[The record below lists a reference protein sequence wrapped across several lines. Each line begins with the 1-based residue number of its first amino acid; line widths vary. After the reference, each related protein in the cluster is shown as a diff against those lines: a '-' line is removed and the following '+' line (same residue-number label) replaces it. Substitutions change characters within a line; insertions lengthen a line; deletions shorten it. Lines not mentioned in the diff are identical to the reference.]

1 MAKVKVTIHNDGST
15 ESVEVNKT
23 LFTLGRSMDCD
34 VALADPNV
42 SRLHATVEVVDGKVY
57 IEDKNS
63 SNGTLVNQ
71 KRIGAL
77 QPVLL
82 KKGDTVQFGKSPF
95 AIVIDVMEP
104 VQARP
109 NFQNEYK
116 APEKTPKLNSDIP
129 AVRKAPTAQ
138 QPVATSKKEA
148 EPVFQ
153 NLSPRLEPQ
162 KKSQSVEPVE
172 KASTE
177 KSPTD
182 PSEKFLFEAKRKA
195 AQTILQGELE
205 AEKAVQS
212 IYEKAKAAQKETDE
226 KIAEQLLKAQ
236 QQAENLIVQA
246 ELESK
251 EIVKEARRVAQTMR
265 TEVEGYVEKIK
276 DEVLAEAQ
284 AEKKEI
290 IDNAESYVE
299 EQNREVLRKAQ
310 KEAEEI
316 KASALAFEKKLK
328 NDLAEL
334 ENSSVEKKNYL
345 DKLVKDLDSLK
356 AEITAS
362 EDRKKELVKFLE
374 EGHQSQL
381 DMTLKK
387 QELEVHVDALR
398 KLDADYSLKT
408 EELKNGLDDLKSK
421 FDSEK
426 AQFSDKI
433 SREKMSLE
441 KAEEDRR
448 EEIRLELQKQA
459 NKLEQ
464 QMLTE
469 VVRSKE
475 ALIQDIHFSVEKE
488 MANLVGSV
496 EWAKISNKVK
506 QQVVEAVEGKVA
518 HLSSEAVGVQKASVV
533 AKQRSKEN
541 SRTGLYGAFLGI
553 ALAVGAQFAWKAVE
567 QNQSP
572 MKARAIAAA
581 EERQKDLEARKFNP
595 TQVDEVKESY
605 TDSIIYTRNFAALY
619 TNVDIQK
626 RFYKEAS
633 AYLLK
638 TWRVEEEKA
647 IEVISISISLV
658 KELQE
663 RRDKIHP
670 DYVKDGIQKMR
681 DLEKTILARLKVA
694 LGSEVR
700 VQSFKKFE
708 AEFFTNEIKKSL
720 KK

>member
-1 MAKVKVTIHNDGST
+1 MAKVKVTIHNEGST
-15 ESVEVNKT
+15 ESVEVSKT

-42 SRLHATVEVVDGKVY
+42 SRLHASIEIREGKVY

-82 KKGDTVQFGKSPF
+82 KKGDTIQFGKSPF
-95 AIVIDVMEP
+95 VLQIDLVETAKASP
-104 VQARP
+104 IET
-109 NFQNEYK
+109 EYK
-116 APEKTPKLNSDIP
+116 VPDKAPKIDHNVPAAKKTPTN
-129 AVRKAPTAQ
+129 R
-138 QPVATSKKEA
+138 QPVSPSKADA
-148 EPVFQ
+148 EPIFQ
-153 NLSPRLEPQ
+153 NLSPRMETPQ
-162 KKSQSVEPVE
+162 KSQSQDVIE
-172 KASTE
+172 KAPSE
-177 KSPTD
+177 
-182 PSEKFLFEAKRKA
+182 PSEKVLFEAKRKA

-212 IYEKAKAAQKETDE
+212 IYEKAKAFQKETDE
-226 KIAEQLLKAQ
+226 KISDQLAKAQ
-236 QQAENLIVQA
+236 QKAENLIVQA

-251 EIVKEARRVAQTMR
+251 EIVKEARRVAQEMR

-276 DEVLAEAQ
+276 DEVLAEAH

-290 IDNAESYVE
+290 IDNAQAYVE
-299 EQNREVLRKAQ
+299 EQNREVLRQAQ
-310 KEAEEI
+310 KEAEQI
-316 KASALAFEKKLK
+316 RASAVSYENELKKDLESLEKESIEKKTLFDALLK
-328 NDLAEL
+328 DL
-334 ENSSVEKKNYL
+334 EN
-345 DKLVKDLDSLK
+345 LK
-356 AEITAS
+356 SEVSAI
-362 EDRKKELVKFLE
+362 EDRKKELIQFLE
-374 EGHQSQL
+374 QGHQSQL

-387 QELEVHVDALR
+387 QELEVRVESLR

-408 EELKNGLDDLKSK
+408 EELKNALDDLKGK
-421 FDSEK
+421 FESEK
-426 AQFSDKI
+426 AQFADKI

-441 KAEEDRR
+441 KAEEERR

-488 MANLVGSV
+488 MANLVGPV

-506 QQVVEAVEGKVA
+506 QQVIEAVEGKVA

-541 SRTGLYGAFLGI
+541 GRSGLYGAMLGI
-553 ALAVGAQFAWKAVE
+553 ALILGAQFTWNAVE
-567 QNQSP
+567 KNKSP

-595 TQVDEVKESY
+595 PQVDEVKESY
-605 TDSIIYTRNFAALY
+605 TDSIIYTRNFAGFY
-619 TNVDIQK
+619 TDADIQK

-658 KELQE
+658 KELQD
-663 RRDKIHP
+663 RRAKIHP

-681 DLEKTILARLKVA
+681 DLEKDTLGRLKTT

-700 VQSFKKFE
+700 VQSYKKFE
-708 AEFFTNEIKKSL
+708 AQFFTNEIKKSL